1 MATGLRILGVS
12 LHFWARHDVGR
23 DYLQQSL
30 DWYEHGELSHSF
42 RFGLDQ
48 ESAGQAFLSRLLW
61 LQGEYKAAKQMAWR
75 GVKKAARLQH
85 VCSLCCALAEGAC
98 MTAALD
104 RNPRWVIKAA
114 NWLIHLA
121 KGMIYI
127 SGRHTASCFL
137 FGPNSSVIPMLVK
150 PHCLARC
157 GRWD

>member
-12 LHFWARHDVGR
+12 LHFLGRHDVGR

-114 NWLIHLA
+114 N
-121 KGMIYI
+121 
-127 SGRHTASCFL
+127 
-137 FGPNSSVIPMLVK
+137 
-150 PHCLARC
+150 
-157 GRWD
+157 